1 MLIRVFVADDFVN
14 IFPQVNLEIKE
25 GEEGPRVDLKLVRK
39 KSSTSC
45 NNMVFYRC
53 IKNLKGKYHRR

>member
-1 MLIRVFVADDFVN
+1 MLIRGIVADNGKREDFVY

-39 KSSTSC
+39 
-45 NNMVFYRC
+45 
-53 IKNLKGKYHRR
+53 